1 MKRSK
6 RELHHLLRLLWSG
19 KRAVCLFPLDTAT
32 YERWGGLSGFGEALL
47 AGEAGLEDVIPPDS
61 EMMDGFSIGFSWGYI
76 VAAAR
81 LAGTDFANMCI
92 IAADVIAA
100 VDPEDLKPDPEEVQ
114 P

>member
-32 YERWGGLSGFGEALL
+32 YDRWGGLSGFGEALL

-76 VAAAR
+76 VAAAC
-81 LAGTDFANMCI
+81 LADTDFANMCI
-92 IAADVIAA
+92 IAADVIAD
-100 VDPEDLKPDPEEVQ
+100 VDPEEVQ